1 MGAAMSDETRE
12 TAKESFEAVEL
23 VEVALHP
30 GEIGRPL
37 YTLVLMNEDARE
49 GRDRPL
55 TDEEGYIV
63 WFADPRDAGRAL
75 ALGDEGI
82 RGHAPPPT
90 EVAASYDF
98 ATMFWM
104 LIHETVDDGYTI
116 DTLNLL
122 LDLVE
127 ATEFPYP
134 PEYQR
139 RLFSLA
145 DHLTFSRNLGEFLDA
160 GEGMRAPV
168 MDAVTWA
175 IGAVAIKSRLLPPE

>member
-1 MGAAMSDETRE
+1 MSDGARE
-12 TAKESFEAVEL
+12 AAKESFEAVEL

-30 GEIGRPL
+30 GEIARPL
-37 YTLVLMNEDARE
+37 YTLMLVNEDAR
-49 GRDRPL
+49 GGKDRPL
-55 TDEEGYIV
+55 TEDQGYIV

-75 ALGDEGI
+75 ALGDEGL

-90 EVAASYDF
+90 EVAGSYDF

-104 LIHETVDDGYTI
+104 LIHEVVDDGYTI
-116 DTLNLL
+116 DALNLL

-145 DHLTFSRNLGEFLDA
+145 DHLTFSRELGGFLDA
-160 GEGMRAPV
+160 GDGMRAAV

-175 IGAVAIKSRLLPPE
+175 VGAVAIKSRLLPPE